1 MGISSRCSGRNL
13 YNYLNQ
19 KKVSNVLQYTFNKE
33 DKVWEGSLSVYDKLY
48 EVKNRKNRKNKVAV
62 LEDLMEQAKND
73 IYSHISLKQ

>member
-33 DKVWEGSLSVYDKLY
+33 GKVWEGSLSVYDKLY
-48 EVKNRKNRKNKVAV
+48 EVKDRKNKVAV